1 MSIVHVTHGLS
12 PLANINK
19 TQATRLDRDLTNL
32 TRATLAL
39 VDPTLKE
46 KTLHV
51 QRLWHAIQHA
61 SVNPSHQQWSV
72 ENDVCVMI

>member
-12 PLANINK
+12 PLANIK
-19 TQATRLDRDLTNL
+19 TQPTRLDRDLTNL

-51 QRLWHAIQHA
+51 QWLWHAIQHA
-61 SVNPSHQQWSV
+61 SVKPSHQQWSV